1 MDRFPEAF
9 RRFEEVVDVDEIK
22 SFRELRVAFSLWAGE
37 RWLDTSK
44 QLHALSIEA
53 RRLGF
58 LPRPVLWR
66 YETVRVRGRVQSRY
80 RDIRTGRFVR
90 RS

>member
-1 MDRFPEAF
+1 
-9 RRFEEVVDVDEIK
+9 
-22 SFRELRVAFSLWAGE
+22 
-37 RWLDTSK
+37 
-44 QLHALSIEA
+44 LHALSIEA